1 MALIKCKECGQQVS
15 NKAATCPSCGATIR
29 RKSGCG
35 SLIVLGI
42 VGFIALGMLGQCASQ
57 MKSSSPSST
66 ARQPKNT
73 VEESTPPP
81 PPEPGAQWQYSHD
94 TDPMTGKVTHFAIV
108 PSTNTVRFDFPYN
121 QTQHGMLTI
130 RQHPRHGK
138 DVIFGIEAGQILCHS
153 YEDCVVLV
161 RFDDSAPKRFW
172 AVGPAD
178 SGTTTAFLRNYAGF
192 VSEMKKAKV
201 VRISTEIYQEGSP
214 VFEFNVE
221 GFDEGKY
228 MDKAKAPPASD
239 K

>member
-1 MALIKCKECGQQVS
+1 MALINCKECGQQVY
-15 NKAATCPSCGATIR
+15 NKAATCPGCGATIR

-35 SLIVLGI
+35 SLILLGI
-42 VGFIALGMLGQCASQ
+42 FGFIALGMLGHCASQ
-57 MKSSSPSST
+57 MGGGTTNNTAGQHTAPDKEATPS
-66 ARQPKNT
+66 
-73 VEESTPPP
+73 P

-121 QTQHGMLTI
+121 ETQHGILTI

-138 DVIFGIEAGQILCHS
+138 DVIFAIEAGQILCHS

-161 RFDDSAPKRFW
+161 RFDDAAPKRFW
-172 AVGPAD
+172 ATGPVD
-178 SGTTTAFLRNYAGF
+178 NGTTTAFLRNYAGF

-201 VRISTEIYQEGSP
+201 VRISTDIYQEGSP

-221 GFDEGKY
+221 GFDEAKY
-228 MDKAKAPPASD
+228 LPPAEA
-239 K
+239 KK